1 MTSPNPNALA
11 GFVPISVIGSLA
23 TIKRWRRVGLL
34 PAPFII
40 DKHRV
45 YTEAQVAEFRRLRQ
59 LGEDRWM
66 TTNHGR
72 GRPAMNDVAAL
83 ALAA

>member
-1 MTSPNPNALA
+1 MIPAGYVSVLAL
-11 GFVPISVIGSLA
+11 GSLA
-23 TIKRWRRVGLL
+23 SIKRWRRLGLL
-34 PAPFII
+34 PAPIII
-40 DKHRV
+40 DKYRV

-66 TTNHGR
+66 RTNHGR

-83 ALAA
+83 AQAA